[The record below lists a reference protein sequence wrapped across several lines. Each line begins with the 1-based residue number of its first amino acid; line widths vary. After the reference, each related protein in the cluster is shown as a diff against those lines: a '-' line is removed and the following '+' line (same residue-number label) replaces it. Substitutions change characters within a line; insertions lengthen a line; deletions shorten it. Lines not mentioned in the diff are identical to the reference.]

1 MTLAKKKQFN
11 KGYIF
16 TTNAFANL
24 PDGRF
29 VTTANKEDFLQ
40 IAAGAIYKL
49 NIKGQG
55 SNNVYGD
62 PLSYHDFAE
71 WLPGWIPAPG
81 TVDQKTLFPFQP
93 TIGPNVASIGNNNKE
108 YKEEYYLL
116 QAGERPI
123 IKGGVASKELDFWPL
138 PNNSADYLN
147 KYASGIA
154 PALDKKSLE
163 VARFCF
169 ACDALS
175 MENFALGKPGYNF
188 MATGETP
195 MYHHSKDAPDVY
207 TIRVSPQKAAF
218 VDQITTSEEQP
229 AIKMYINRTS
239 TSIAYKTTAPDGWW
253 NNPAAVDIV
262 KKLTTSK
269 DMAEVKSFYG
279 LKENTALQDITK
291 NFNLMQSAPKLA
303 TMLKSA
309 NIFNTKPDFNTF
321 IDTKN
326 KVGVKLVNKELL
338 DFNSEF
344 YAKAKNEFEIAN
356 FYKNSLM
363 PDSQYKVTPAS
374 ILYENITARKK
385 RTIVLEV
392 SDLIKAPQSSKAFAY
407 NEISFEANFK
417 DNSDYNKKQ
426 SLTTKA
432 SLSEKRSYFFDLL
445 RDKLVNPGTINY
457 YGGNKNLLY
466 RTDIKGTTKYGRL
479 EDFHPNSSK
488 NPTDFSRFSYSKEA
502 YKEALAVKKDSNLVK
517 AKGNKSRSFSEIIDG
532 NLSPYEVIGYK
543 IIKSS
548 KPVTDKDFVNSII
561 SEIIILNDSSATN
574 KIQLRYLDTQILMNK
589 DYYYNVEQIV
599 LISGT
604 GLDYYLQYT
613 KGGQS
618 GPGKKYVG
626 WGVVDKE
633 MEIDTPSGIKKTAGL
648 PMYDEKTFTPTGADE
663 LTGKTGIGYYLKFKA
678 KALPLNIVLSAPLET
693 ISKTI
698 GEVITEGEKGEKTT
712 HTPPL
717 SPILV
722 AYTSR
727 DLNNKVTLNV
737 SAIAGSKTKAITTK
751 LIKKYLGKAISGETS
766 KLVFSDTVPVKVYR
780 IYRTAEKPLS
790 YEDFPKT
797 PHISVAHEHPWAIDT
812 IEPNKKYYYYATAL
826 SKANIESDE
835 SYVISVEMVDDHG
848 MVFGL
853 VKGVDF
859 EDEAQKN
866 IKMRKGTKRFR
877 RLLRVSPAFLQSAP
891 NPEKGKTGYVD
902 MATNLYINGIDKSLF
917 DSKGTTLEQAG
928 LPSGYSIKPKFKFR
942 IKSLKSKRKIDINIL
957 YTLETKGTTDV
968 PPASAEL
975 VWGDTPVP
983 PPMTTG
989 HGVTGE
995 EKKLMDQWEKENPQ
1009 TFKKATPTPEQ
1020 EKGEKKYWCNPGT
1033 PAGQPGGC
1041 DKGYKCIDTGLI
1053 KGTCEKI
1060 GKAPPAD
1067 KPPAAAP
1074 KNLENCMIEC
1084 NKLGSI
1090 PAVKSCEAGCK
1101 KSFAGQATGQGASK
1115 GASSA
1120 GAKEAQAAD
1129 DAGKSEPLPWE

>member
-1 MTLAKKKQFN
+1 
-11 KGYIF
+11 
-16 TTNAFANL
+16 
-24 PDGRF
+24 
-29 VTTANKEDFLQ
+29 
-40 IAAGAIYKL
+40 
-49 NIKGQG
+49 
-55 SNNVYGD
+55 
-62 PLSYHDFAE
+62 
-71 WLPGWIPAPG
+71 
-81 TVDQKTLFPFQP
+81 
-93 TIGPNVASIGNNNKE
+93 
-108 YKEEYYLL
+108 
-116 QAGERPI
+116 
-123 IKGGVASKELDFWPL
+123 
-138 PNNSADYLN
+138 
-147 KYASGIA
+147 
-154 PALDKKSLE
+154 
-163 VARFCF
+163 
-169 ACDALS
+169 
-175 MENFALGKPGYNF
+175 
-188 MATGETP
+188 

-239 TSIAYKTTAPDGWW
+239 TSIAYKTIAADGWW

-303 TMLKSA
+303 QALKSA
-309 NIFNTKPDFNTF
+309 NIFNAKHDFNTF

-479 EDFHPNSSK
+479 EDFHSNSSK

-589 DYYYNVEQIV
+589 DYYYNVEQLV

-648 PMYDEKTFTPTGADE
+648 PMYDEKTFTLPGAISPS
-663 LTGKTGIGYYLKFKA
+663 KTGIGYYLKFKA
-678 KALPLNIVLSAPLET
+678 KALPLNIVMSAPLET

-737 SAIAGSKTKAITTK
+737 SAIAGSKTKVITTK

-797 PHISVAHEHPWAIDT
+797 PHISVAHEHPWVIDT

-975 VWGDTPVP
+975 AWGDTPVP
-983 PPMTTG
+983 PMAIGPGATD
-989 HGVTGE
+989 E

-1009 TFKKATPTPEQ
+1009 TFKKA
-1020 EKGEKKYWCNPGT
+1020 
-1033 PAGQPGGC
+1033 GQPGWQSVVGNM
-1041 DKGYKCIDTGLI
+1041 
-1053 KGTCEKI
+1053 
-1060 GKAPPAD
+1060 
-1067 KPPAAAP
+1067 AP

-1115 GASSA
+1115 GASSST